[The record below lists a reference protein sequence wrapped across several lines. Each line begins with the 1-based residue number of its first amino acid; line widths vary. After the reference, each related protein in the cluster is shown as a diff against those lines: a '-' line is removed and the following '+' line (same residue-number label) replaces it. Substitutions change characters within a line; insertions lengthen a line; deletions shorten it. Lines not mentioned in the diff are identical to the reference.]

1 MTLYHDHYAHAQR
14 LAVAMEGNGIERG
27 GYFSCKCPAHEGKGN
42 TSLWL
47 RSGDDGIAY
56 GCFGGCE
63 AKDIAAAVEKATG
76 SPINDPERKPSM
88 PDAPRVMVHELTP
101 KQKRRRE
108 FARQL
113 WGRSMAANHHACPV
127 HLWAQQKV
135 GWPKDKALDPNIR
148 WLMRSAEVHA
158 VIVPISSP
166 RSFERAYDGEIG
178 YWRQIPPSHV
188 NAVQLIGIDMVGNQV
203 PFEWRGKLYGK
214 QTWGPMQGGVFAI
227 GDTRGAEVNY
237 ITEGAADL
245 LGVIKVKG
253 AAGFALM
260 GTAGFKADAQIV
272 SHVYGRDVVIYA
284 DSGEAGLRAA
294 WTLKKAM
301 EKTAH
306 SVKAYAPKAGA
317 DDPAEAAKRLRE
329 QR

>member
-1 MTLYHDHYAHAQR
+1 MTLYHDHYSRAER
-14 LAVAMEGNGIERG
+14 LAVALGGRAEERG

-47 RSGDDGIAY
+47 RPGYDGIAY
-56 GCFGGCE
+56 GCFGGCDTK
-63 AKDIAAAVEKATG
+63 AIAAAVEKATG

-88 PDAPRVMVHELTP
+88 LDAPKVKVPELTP
-101 KQKRRRE
+101 QQKERRE

-113 WGRSMAANHHACPV
+113 WGRSKPVDLHCPV

-148 WLMRSAEVHA
+148 WLMRSDEIHA
-158 VIVPISSP
+158 VVVPIAPPST
-166 RSFERAYDGEIG
+166 FEREGA
-178 YWRQIPPSHV
+178 PLPSTYV

-203 PFEWRGKLYGK
+203 PFAWKGKLYGK

-227 GDTRGAEVNY
+227 GDTRGAEINY

-245 LGVIKVKG
+245 LGVIRAKG
-253 AAGFALM
+253 GAGFALM

-284 DSGEAGLRAA
+284 DSGEPGLRAA
-294 WTLKKAM
+294 WTLKQAM
-301 EKTAH
+301 EKTAR

-317 DDPAEAAKRLRE
+317 DDPADEAR
-329 QR
+329 QRKHDG